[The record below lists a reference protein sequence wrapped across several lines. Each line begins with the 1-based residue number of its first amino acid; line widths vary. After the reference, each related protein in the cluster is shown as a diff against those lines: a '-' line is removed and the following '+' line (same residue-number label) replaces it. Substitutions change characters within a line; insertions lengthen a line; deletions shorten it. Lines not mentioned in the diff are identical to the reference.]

1 MNYLI
6 DFYYYAILI
15 LAIISTAIAISN
27 SFFLKRLI
35 FKNTEIDNNIFVSVL
50 IPARNEGDKISK
62 CIESLISQ
70 TYRNLE
76 IIILDDNSED
86 DTAQVVSDFEEID
99 HRIKLISGQEL
110 PLGWGGKN
118 WACHQLSNQANGEYI
133 LFLDADTIV
142 EADAI
147 GAALGESVKNKVDL
161 LTVIPKRPTNCIL
174 EMAMFPFMN
183 WAIFSW
189 LPIKIAHSFD
199 NPYLSATFGQFML
212 FKKKSYVYVGGHKKV
227 HNNAIDDF
235 QLGRFIKKSGLKWML
250 FDGTDKVESMP
261 YKNTLD
267 ALNGISRSVFPALN
281 YSISVLFI
289 FSGLLICLTFIPIM
303 TIAYALIASPING
316 IHCLMSIFS
325 LSIFLISWTLS
336 CRRFKYPLFLV
347 PFFPVSVGIMI
358 FVAYHSMFS
367 TVFNT
372 TIWKKRNITA
382 KRLRL

>member
-6 DFYYYAILI
+6 DFFYYSILI
-15 LAIISTAIAISN
+15 LTIISTAIAISN

-35 FKNTEIDNNIFVSVL
+35 FKNTEMDNNIFVSVL

-76 IIILDDNSED
+76 IIILNDNSED
-86 DTAQVVSDFEEID
+86 DTAQVVSGFEEID

-110 PLGWGGKN
+110 PSGWGGKN
-118 WACHQLSNQANGEYI
+118 WACHQLSSQANGEYI
-133 LFLDADTIV
+133 LFLDADTIFQ
-142 EADAI
+142 ANAI
-147 GAALGESVKNKVDL
+147 EAALEEAVKNKIDL
-161 LTVIPKRPTNCIL
+161 LTLIPKRPTKRIV
-174 EMAMFPFMN
+174 EMLMNPFIN
-183 WAIFSW
+183 WAIFAC
-189 LPIKIAHSFD
+189 LPIKIAHSFS

-212 FKKKSYVYVGGHKKV
+212 FKKKSYVYVGGHEKV
-227 HNNAIDDF
+227 HDNAIDDF
-235 QLGRFIKKSGLKWML
+235 QLGRFVKKAGLKWVL
-250 FDGTDKVESMP
+250 FDGTDKVETMP
-261 YKNTLD
+261 YKNTFD

-303 TIAYALIASPING
+303 TIGYALIASPING
-316 IHCLMSIFS
+316 IHCLISIFS

-347 PFFPVSVGIMI
+347 PLFPISVGTMI
-358 FVAYHSMFS
+358 FIAYHSMFS
-367 TVFNT
+367 TVFKT

-382 KRLRL
+382 KKLRL